1 MDAGGPR
8 ADDQDFKTIDSTV
21 TIYCMVLLFAQF
33 SKFMLILFLVKL
45 NHNISSC
52 ASAKNALGKLLMD
65 HG

>member
-1 MDAGGPR
+1 MDAGGR
-8 ADDQDFKTIDSTV
+8 ADDQDFRTIDSTV

-33 SKFMLILFLVKL
+33 SKFMLILYLT
-45 NHNISSC
+45 NNISSC